1 MPSIAPPNA
10 LRMWTDTR
18 SILVELSGPGP
29 DQFTILSYPRNSLGL
44 SKALALI
51 SPPLDFAGATYVIP
65 RAKRSAG
72 TFAQQSLAEKL
83 LRERGIIK

>member
-51 SPPLDFAGATYVIP
+51 SPPL
-65 RAKRSAG
+65 S
-72 TFAQQSLAEKL
+72 
-83 LRERGIIK
+83 